1 LPGCAGRA
9 NDPNDSVYARWGS
22 LGISPG
28 DRRVTLAGVQTMVPV
43 LGRYAGLLT
52 VGLLGLVVFG
62 PLAVFLPLWSALTL
76 GALASGVA
84 SLALTRIATLKARC
98 EKLSGEVDLL
108 SRRLLK
114 VETAAANAAVQPP
127 PETAEAALL
136 AQIEELTVEFGL
148 LSGIVRDLTTVV
160 STQDAEIADLKA
172 RPEIRPENP
181 PAPAPAASPEP
192 APPRPRVTAAPP
204 AAHRA
209 PPDAPPMAETPP
221 SAPTTPARSIPP
233 RPFPPQPARDPGSEA
248 EIIRAFEGEG
258 LEIHLQPVVTLP
270 QRKVV
275 AYEALARLR
284 IGGTPVP
291 VEPETFLPVLERY
304 GRTTELDRRMLQRAA
319 IVVRHLARRGS
330 ETTLTY
336 GLSPLSLF
344 EPGLLREL
352 ARTAADDPT
361 LAGLVLALPQA
372 SWRGLDAGQRS
383 LLAALRDR
391 IGFSLDRPDD
401 LRFDAAELAALGI
414 GQVKVPADM
423 LLRSGSGQGGLSDI
437 AVEDTAPA
445 LARAGIRLVAMDVAD
460 EADVPD
466 LIDLDVP
473 FAQGAAF
480 ATPRPVRAEVLS
492 APPTETPTPPTE
504 PEPERRPFRSVLR
517 RAV

>member
-1 LPGCAGRA
+1 M
-9 NDPNDSVYARWGS
+9 
-22 LGISPG
+22 SPG
-28 DRRVTLAGVQTMVPV
+28 DRRAFLAGVQTMVPV

-76 GALASGVA
+76 GAAAAAAGG
-84 SLALTRIATLKARC
+84 LALTRIATLKARC

-114 VETAAANAAVQPP
+114 VETAAATAAAQPR
-127 PETAEAALL
+127 PEAAEAALR

-160 STQDAEIADLKA
+160 SAQDAEIAGLKA
-172 RPEIRPENP
+172 RPAIGPGIAPAEAPRPQTAAAPAAALPDAAAPSLPQPRGPAAPLERVP
-181 PAPAPAASPEP
+181 PGPQPAPADRQPASDP
-192 APPRPRVTAAPP
+192 
-204 AAHRA
+204 
-209 PPDAPPMAETPP
+209 
-221 SAPTTPARSIPP
+221 TPAVPARPIPP
-233 RPFPPQPARDPGSEA
+233 RPIPPRPAAAPADEGA
-248 EIIRAFEGEG
+248 IVAAFEGDG

-284 IGGTPVP
+284 IGGPGAP
-291 VEPETFLPVLERY
+291 PAEPDVFLPVLERY
-304 GRTTELDRRMLQRAA
+304 GRTTELDRRMLQRAT
-319 IVVRHLARRGS
+319 IVARHLARRGS
-330 ETTLTY
+330 ETLLTY

-352 ARTAADDPT
+352 ARTAADDPA
-361 LAGLVLALPQA
+361 LAGLTIALPQE
-372 SWRGLDAGQRS
+372 SWRRLDAGQRG
-383 LLAALRDR
+383 LLAPLQGR

-414 GQVKVPADM
+414 GQVKVPAEM
-423 LLRSGSGQGGLSDI
+423 LLRPGTSRGSLSDI
-437 AVEDTAPA
+437 ALEDTAPA
-445 LARAGIRLVAMDVAD
+445 LARAGIRVVATGVAD

-473 FAQGAAF
+473 FAQGTAF
-480 ATPRPVRAEVLS
+480 AAPRPVRAEVLA
-492 APPTETPTPPTE
+492 APPAEEPTPP

>member
-1 LPGCAGRA
+1 M
-9 NDPNDSVYARWGS
+9 
-22 LGISPG
+22 SPG
-28 DRRVTLAGVQTMVPV
+28 DRRAFLAGVQTMVPV

-76 GALASGVA
+76 GAAAAAAGG
-84 SLALTRIATLKARC
+84 LALTRIATLKARC

-114 VETAAANAAVQPP
+114 VETAAATAAAQPR
-127 PETAEAALL
+127 PEAAEAALR

-160 STQDAEIADLKA
+160 SAQDAEIAGLKA
-172 RPEIRPENP
+172 RPAIGPGIAPAEAPRPQT
-181 PAPAPAASPEP
+181 AAAPAAALPDAAAPSLPQPRGPAAPLERVPPGPQPARADRQP
-192 APPRPRVTAAPP
+192 APDP
-204 AAHRA
+204 
-209 PPDAPPMAETPP
+209 
-221 SAPTTPARSIPP
+221 TPAVPARPIPP
-233 RPFPPQPARDPGSEA
+233 RPIPPRPAAAPADEGA
-248 EIIRAFEGEG
+248 IVAAFEGDG

-284 IGGTPVP
+284 IGGPGAP
-291 VEPETFLPVLERY
+291 PAEPEVFLPVLERY
-304 GRTTELDRRMLQRAA
+304 GRTTELDRRMLQRAT
-319 IVVRHLARRGS
+319 IVARHLARRGS
-330 ETTLTY
+330 ETLLTY

-352 ARTAADDPT
+352 ARTAADDPA
-361 LAGLVLALPQA
+361 LAGLTIALPQE
-372 SWRGLDAGQRS
+372 SWRRLDAGQRG
-383 LLAALRDR
+383 LLAPLQGR

-414 GQVKVPADM
+414 GQVKVPAEM
-423 LLRSGSGQGGLSDI
+423 LLRPGTSRGSLSDI
-437 AVEDTAPA
+437 ALEDTAPA
-445 LARAGIRLVAMDVAD
+445 LARAGIRVVATGVAD

-473 FAQGAAF
+473 FAQGTAF
-480 ATPRPVRAEVLS
+480 AAPRPVRAEVLA
-492 APPTETPTPPTE
+492 APPAEEPTPP

>member
-1 LPGCAGRA
+1 
-9 NDPNDSVYARWGS
+9 
-22 LGISPG
+22 
-28 DRRVTLAGVQTMVPV
+28 MVPV

-76 GALASGVA
+76 GTAAAGVA
-84 SLALTRIATLKARC
+84 GLALTRIATLKARC

-114 VETAAANAAVQPP
+114 VETAAAAAAVQPRP
-127 PETAEAALL
+127 DGAEPALR

-148 LSGIVRDLTTVV
+148 LSGIVRDLTAVV
-160 STQDAEIADLKA
+160 STQDAEIAGLKA
-172 RPEIRPENP
+172 RPEPPPVPVVPVVSVPAADAITGPAAPAHRRETV
-181 PAPAPAASPEP
+181 PAPQEP
-192 APPRPRVTAAPP
+192 LPTRPDAPP
-204 AAHRA
+204 AAATREPA
-209 PPDAPPMAETPP
+209 
-221 SAPTTPARSIPP
+221 APTRPIPP
-233 RPFPPQPARDPGSEA
+233 RPIPPRPARDAAGEA

-275 AYEALARLR
+275 AYEALVRLR
-284 IGGTPVP
+284 VGDAPVP
-291 VEPETFLPVLERY
+291 AEPEAFLPVLERY

-330 ETTLTY
+330 DTTLTY

-344 EPGLLREL
+344 EPGLMREL
-352 ARTAADDPT
+352 ARMAAEDPA

-372 SWRGLDAGQRS
+372 SWRGLDAGQRG
-383 LLAALRDR
+383 LLAPLKGR
-391 IGFSLDRPDD
+391 IGFSLDRPDNPT
-401 LRFDAAELAALGI
+401 FNPAELAALGI
-414 GQVKVPADM
+414 GQVRMPAAM
-423 LLRSGSGQGGLSDI
+423 LLRPGAGQRGLPDI
-437 AVEDTAPA
+437 AVEDTAPT
-445 LARAGIRLVAMDVAD
+445 LARAGIRLVATGVAD

-473 FAQGAAF
+473 FAQGGAF
-480 ATPRPVRAEVLS
+480 AAPRPVRAEVLAA
-492 APPTETPTPPTE
+492 APADAPTPPTA

>member
-1 LPGCAGRA
+1 M
-9 NDPNDSVYARWGS
+9 
-22 LGISPG
+22 SPG
-28 DRRVTLAGVQTMVPV
+28 DRCVTLSGVQTMVPV

-76 GALASGVA
+76 GTAAAGVA
-84 SLALTRIATLKARC
+84 GLALTRIATLKARC

-114 VETAAANAAVQPP
+114 VETAAAAAAVQPRP
-127 PETAEAALL
+127 DGAEPALR

-160 STQDAEIADLKA
+160 STQDAEIASLKA
-172 RPEIRPENP
+172 RPEPLPPSPAVPAADAITGPAATAPHRETVPAAQEPLPARPDAP
-181 PAPAPAASPEP
+181 PAAATREP
-192 APPRPRVTAAPP
+192 APPPR
-204 AAHRA
+204 H
-209 PPDAPPMAETPP
+209 
-221 SAPTTPARSIPP
+221 IPP
-233 RPFPPQPARDPGSEA
+233 RPIPPRPARDEAGEA
-248 EIIRAFEGEG
+248 EIVRAFEGEG

-284 IGGTPVP
+284 VGDAPVP
-291 VEPETFLPVLERY
+291 AEPETFLPVLERY

-344 EPGLLREL
+344 EPGLMREL
-352 ARTAADDPT
+352 ARIAAEDPA

-372 SWRGLDAGQRS
+372 SWRGLDAGQRG
-383 LLAALRDR
+383 LLAPLKGR

-401 LRFDAAELAALGI
+401 PDFNPAELAALGI
-414 GQVKVPADM
+414 GQVRMPAAM
-423 LLRSGSGQGGLSDI
+423 LLRPGSGHRGLPDI

-445 LARAGIRLVAMDVAD
+445 LARAGIRLVATGVAD

-473 FAQGAAF
+473 FAQGGAF
-480 ATPRPVRAEVLS
+480 AAPRPVRAEVLAA
-492 APPTETPTPPTE
+492 APADAPTPPTT

>member
-1 LPGCAGRA
+1 
-9 NDPNDSVYARWGS
+9 
-22 LGISPG
+22 
-28 DRRVTLAGVQTMVPV
+28 MVPV

-76 GALASGVA
+76 GVLAAGVA
-84 SLALTRIATLKARC
+84 GLALTRIAVLKARC

-114 VETAAANAAVQPP
+114 VETGAAAVAAQPR
-127 PETAEAALL
+127 PEAGEAALR

-148 LSGIVRDLTTVV
+148 LSGIVRDLTGVV
-160 STQDAEIADLKA
+160 TAQDAEIARLNA
-172 RPEIRPENP
+172 RPVAAPDLRSEIRAEIRAELA
-181 PAPAPAASPEP
+181 APAPEPILSSRPQAAAPEAPPVVATRPVLPASPTMRP
-192 APPRPRVTAAPP
+192 IPPLPVPPRP
-204 AAHRA
+204 
-209 PPDAPPMAETPP
+209 
-221 SAPTTPARSIPP
+221 IPP
-233 RPFPPQPARDPGSEA
+233 RPAREPEEEA

-284 IGGTPVP
+284 IGGVST
-291 VEPETFLPVLERY
+291 EPETFLPVLERH

-319 IVVRHLARRGS
+319 TVARHLARRGS
-330 ETTLTY
+330 ETMLTY

-344 EPGLLREL
+344 EPGLMREL
-352 ARTAADDPT
+352 ARMAADDPA
-361 LAGLVLALPQA
+361 LAGLVIGLPQA

-383 LLAALRDR
+383 LLAPLRGR

-414 GQVKVPADM
+414 GQVKVPAEM
-423 LLRSGSGQGGLSDI
+423 LLRPASERDRLADI

-445 LARAGIRLVAMDVAD
+445 LARVGIRLVATEIGD

-473 FAQGAAF
+473 FAQGSAF
-480 ATPRPVRAEVLS
+480 ATPRPVRAEVLATPS
-492 APPTETPTPPTE
+492 DAPVPPPE
-504 PEPERRPFRSVLR
+504 PEPERRSFRSVLR

>member
-1 LPGCAGRA
+1 
-9 NDPNDSVYARWGS
+9 
-22 LGISPG
+22 
-28 DRRVTLAGVQTMVPV
+28 MVPV

-62 PLAVFLPLWSALTL
+62 PFAVFLPLWSALTL
-76 GALASGVA
+76 GAAAAAAG

-114 VETAAANAAVQPP
+114 VETAAAAAAAQPR
-127 PETAEAALL
+127 PEVAEATLR

-160 STQDAEIADLKA
+160 SNQDSEIASLKA
-172 RPEIRPENP
+172 PREIAPAQALRHQPDPMPAADLPEA
-181 PAPAPAASPEP
+181 PAHPQAPAALPERIPSVPQPAATDRQTVRDP
-192 APPRPRVTAAPP
+192 APSISPRP
-204 AAHRA
+204 
-209 PPDAPPMAETPP
+209 
-221 SAPTTPARSIPP
+221 IPP
-233 RPFPPQPARDPGSEA
+233 RPIPPRLTATPLDDAA
-248 EIIRAFEGEG
+248 IIAAFEGEG

-284 IGGTPVP
+284 IGGPGTPP
-291 VEPETFLPVLERY
+291 AEPDAFLPVLERY
-304 GRTTELDRRMLQRAA
+304 GRTTELDRRMLQRAS
-319 IVVRHLARRGS
+319 IVARHLARRGS
-330 ETTLTY
+330 ETLLTY
-336 GLSPLSLF
+336 SLSPLSLF

-352 ARTAADDPT
+352 ARTAADDPA
-361 LAGLVLALPQA
+361 LAGLTIALPQE
-372 SWRGLDAGQRS
+372 SWRRLDAGQRG
-383 LLAALRDR
+383 LLAPLQGR

-401 LRFDAAELAALGI
+401 LRFEAAELAALGI
-414 GQVKVPADM
+414 GQVKVPAEM
-423 LLRSGSGQGGLSDI
+423 LLRPGANRGRLSDI
-437 AVEDTAPA
+437 AIEDTAPA
-445 LARAGIRLVAMDVAD
+445 LGRAGIRVVATGVAD

-473 FAQGAAF
+473 FAQGTAF
-480 ATPRPVRAEVLS
+480 AAPRPVRAEVL
-492 APPTETPTPPTE
+492 ATPPSEEPTPP

>member
-1 LPGCAGRA
+1 
-9 NDPNDSVYARWGS
+9 
-22 LGISPG
+22 
-28 DRRVTLAGVQTMVPV
+28 MVPV

-62 PLAVFLPLWSALTL
+62 PLAVFLPLWSALAL
-76 GALASGVA
+76 GVVA
-84 SLALTRIATLKARC
+84 AVAGGLALTRIAALKARC

-114 VETAAANAAVQPP
+114 VETTAAAAQPR
-127 PETAEAALL
+127 PESAEATLW

-160 STQDAEIADLKA
+160 STQDAAIAGLEA
-172 RPEIRPENP
+172 RPEIQAAQAPRIQ
-181 PAPAPAASPEP
+181 AGPAPAAEPIAAASPLRP
-192 APPRPRVTAAPP
+192 QGPPTIAEQVPP
-204 AAHRA
+204 AA
-209 PPDAPPMAETPP
+209 PPDATDRRA
-221 SAPTTPARSIPP
+221 APVAPAGPARPIPP
-233 RPFPPQPARDPGSEA
+233 RPIPPRPVAAVQDEA
-248 EIIRAFEGEG
+248 EIIRAFEGDG

-284 IGGTPVP
+284 IGGPGAP
-291 VEPETFLPVLERY
+291 PAEPDAFLPVLERY
-304 GRTTELDRRMLQRAA
+304 GRTTELDRRMLQRAT
-319 IVVRHLARRGS
+319 IVARHLARRGS
-330 ETTLTY
+330 ETLLTY

-352 ARTAADDPT
+352 ARTAADDPA
-361 LAGLVLALPQA
+361 LAGLTLALPQE
-372 SWRGLDAGQRS
+372 SWRRLDAGQRG
-383 LLAALRDR
+383 LLAPLQGR

-414 GQVKVPADM
+414 GQVKVPAEM
-423 LLRSGSGQGGLSDI
+423 LLRPGLARGNLSDI

-445 LARAGIRLVAMDVAD
+445 LARAGIRLVATGVAD

-473 FAQGAAF
+473 FAQGTAF
-480 ATPRPVRAEVLS
+480 AAPRPVRAEVLAAS
-492 APPTETPTPPTE
+492 PPEGPTPPE

>member
-1 LPGCAGRA
+1 M
-9 NDPNDSVYARWGS
+9 
-22 LGISPG
+22 SPG
-28 DRRVTLAGVQTMVPV
+28 DRRAFLAGVQTMVPV

-76 GALASGVA
+76 GAAAAVA
-84 SLALTRIATLKARC
+84 GGLALTRIATLKARC

-114 VETAAANAAVQPP
+114 VETAAATAAAQPR
-127 PETAEAALL
+127 PETAEAALR

-160 STQDAEIADLKA
+160 SAQDAEIAGLKA
-172 RPEIRPENP
+172 RPEIAPETRPAETP
-181 PAPAPAASPEP
+181 RPLPAAPATALPDADAAPPPPVPVPPPQGRSTPLEPVPPRPQPAPAPS
-192 APPRPRVTAAPP
+192 V
-204 AAHRA
+204 
-209 PPDAPPMAETPP
+209 
-221 SAPTTPARSIPP
+221 PARPIPP
-233 RPFPPQPARDPGSEA
+233 RPIPPRPTAAPADEGA
-248 EIIRAFEGEG
+248 IIAAFEGDG

-284 IGGTPVP
+284 IGGPGATPA
-291 VEPETFLPVLERY
+291 EPEMFLPVLERY
-304 GRTTELDRRMLQRAA
+304 GRTTELDRRMLQRAT
-319 IVVRHLARRGS
+319 IVARHLARRGS
-330 ETTLTY
+330 ETLLTY

-352 ARTAADDPT
+352 ARTAADDPA
-361 LAGLVLALPQA
+361 LAGLTIALPQE
-372 SWRGLDAGQRS
+372 SWRRLDAGQRG
-383 LLAALRDR
+383 LLAPLQGR

-414 GQVKVPADM
+414 GQVKVPAEM
-423 LLRSGSGQGGLSDI
+423 LLRPGATRGSLSDL

-445 LARAGIRLVAMDVAD
+445 LARAGIRVVATGVAD

-473 FAQGAAF
+473 FAQGTAF
-480 ATPRPVRAEVLS
+480 AAPRPVRAEVLA
-492 APPTETPTPPTE
+492 APPAGEPTPP

>member
-1 LPGCAGRA
+1 M
-9 NDPNDSVYARWGS
+9 
-22 LGISPG
+22 SPG
-28 DRRVTLAGVQTMVPV
+28 DRRAFLAGVQTMVPV

-76 GALASGVA
+76 GAAAAAAGG
-84 SLALTRIATLKARC
+84 LALTRIATLKARC

-114 VETAAANAAVQPP
+114 VETAAATAAAQPR
-127 PETAEAALL
+127 PEAAEAALR

-160 STQDAEIADLKA
+160 SAQDAEIAGLKA
-172 RPEIRPENP
+172 RPAIGPGIAPAEAARPQTAAAPAAALPDAAAPSLPQPRGPAAPLERVP
-181 PAPAPAASPEP
+181 PGPQPAPADRQPG
-192 APPRPRVTAAPP
+192 
-204 AAHRA
+204 
-209 PPDAPPMAETPP
+209 PDP
-221 SAPTTPARSIPP
+221 TPAVPARPIPP
-233 RPFPPQPARDPGSEA
+233 RPIPPRPAAAPADEGA
-248 EIIRAFEGEG
+248 IVAAFEGDG

-284 IGGTPVP
+284 IGGPGAP
-291 VEPETFLPVLERY
+291 PAEPEVFLPVLERY
-304 GRTTELDRRMLQRAA
+304 GRTTELDRRMLQRAT
-319 IVVRHLARRGS
+319 IVARHLARRGS
-330 ETTLTY
+330 ETLLTY

-352 ARTAADDPT
+352 ARTAADDPA
-361 LAGLVLALPQA
+361 LAGLTIALPQE
-372 SWRGLDAGQRS
+372 SWRRLDAGQRG
-383 LLAALRDR
+383 LLAPLQGR

-414 GQVKVPADM
+414 GQVKVPAEM
-423 LLRSGSGQGGLSDI
+423 LLRPGAGRGSLSDI
-437 AVEDTAPA
+437 ALEDTAPA
-445 LARAGIRLVAMDVAD
+445 LARAGIRVVATGVAD

-473 FAQGAAF
+473 FAQGTAF
-480 ATPRPVRAEVLS
+480 AAPRPVRAEVLA
-492 APPTETPTPPTE
+492 APPAEEPTPP

>member
-1 LPGCAGRA
+1 
-9 NDPNDSVYARWGS
+9 
-22 LGISPG
+22 
-28 DRRVTLAGVQTMVPV
+28 MVPV

-76 GALASGVA
+76 GVLAAGVA
-84 SLALTRIATLKARC
+84 GLALTRIAVLKARC

-114 VETAAANAAVQPP
+114 VETGAATAAAQPQ
-127 PETAEAALL
+127 PEAAEAALR

-148 LSGIVRDLTTVV
+148 LSGIVRDLTGVV
-160 STQDAEIADLKA
+160 TAQDAEIARLNA
-172 RPEIRPENP
+172 RPVAAPDLRSEIRAEIRAELA
-181 PAPAPAASPEP
+181 APAPEPILSSRPQAAAPEAPPVVATRPVLPASPTMRP
-192 APPRPRVTAAPP
+192 IPPLPLPPRP
-204 AAHRA
+204 
-209 PPDAPPMAETPP
+209 
-221 SAPTTPARSIPP
+221 IPP
-233 RPFPPQPARDPGSEA
+233 RPAREPEEEA

-284 IGGTPVP
+284 VGGVST
-291 VEPETFLPVLERY
+291 EPETFLPVLERH

-319 IVVRHLARRGS
+319 IVTRHLARRGS
-330 ETTLTY
+330 ETMLTY

-344 EPGLLREL
+344 EPGLMREL
-352 ARTAADDPT
+352 ARMAADDPA
-361 LAGLVLALPQA
+361 LAGLVIGLPQA

-383 LLAALRDR
+383 LLAPLRGR

-414 GQVKVPADM
+414 GQVKVPAEM
-423 LLRSGSGQGGLSDI
+423 LLRPASERDRLADI

-445 LARAGIRLVAMDVAD
+445 LARAGIRLVATEIGD

-473 FAQGAAF
+473 FAQGSAF
-480 ATPRPVRAEVLS
+480 ATPRPVRAEVLATPS
-492 APPTETPTPPTE
+492 DAPVPPPE
-504 PEPERRPFRSVLR
+504 PEPERRSFRSVLR

>member
-1 LPGCAGRA
+1 
-9 NDPNDSVYARWGS
+9 
-22 LGISPG
+22 
-28 DRRVTLAGVQTMVPV
+28 MVPV

-76 GALASGVA
+76 GVLSAGVA
-84 SLALTRIATLKARC
+84 GLALTRIAVLKARC

-114 VETAAANAAVQPP
+114 VETGTATAAAQPQ
-127 PETAEAALL
+127 PEAAEAALR

-148 LSGIVRDLTTVV
+148 LSGIVRDLTGVV
-160 STQDAEIADLKA
+160 TAQDAEIARLNA
-172 RPEIRPENP
+172 RPVAAPDLRSEIRAELT
-181 PAPAPAASPEP
+181 APAPESLLPSRPQAAAPEAPPVAATRPVLPASPAARP
-192 APPRPRVTAAPP
+192 IPPLPLPPRP
-204 AAHRA
+204 
-209 PPDAPPMAETPP
+209 
-221 SAPTTPARSIPP
+221 IPP
-233 RPFPPQPARDPGSEA
+233 RPAREPEEEA

-284 IGGTPVP
+284 VGGQST
-291 VEPETFLPVLERY
+291 EPETFLPVLERH

-319 IVVRHLARRGS
+319 IVTRHLARRGS
-330 ETTLTY
+330 ETMLTY

-344 EPGLLREL
+344 EPGLMREL
-352 ARTAADDPT
+352 ARMAADDPA
-361 LAGLVLALPQA
+361 LAGLVIGLPQA

-383 LLAALRDR
+383 LLAPLRGR

-414 GQVKVPADM
+414 GQVKVPAEM
-423 LLRSGSGQGGLSDI
+423 LLRPASERDRLADI

-445 LARAGIRLVAMDVAD
+445 LARAGIRLVATEIGD

-473 FAQGAAF
+473 FAQGSAF
-480 ATPRPVRAEVLS
+480 ATPRPVRAEVLATPS
-492 APPTETPTPPTE
+492 DGPVPPPE
-504 PEPERRPFRSVLR
+504 PEPERRSFRSVLR

>member
-1 LPGCAGRA
+1 
-9 NDPNDSVYARWGS
+9 
-22 LGISPG
+22 
-28 DRRVTLAGVQTMVPV
+28 MVPV

-76 GALASGVA
+76 GVLAAGA
-84 SLALTRIATLKARC
+84 AGLALTRIAVLKARC

-114 VETAAANAAVQPP
+114 VETAAATATAQPH
-127 PETAEAALL
+127 PEAAEAALR

-148 LSGIVRDLTTVV
+148 LSGIVRDLTGVV
-160 STQDAEIADLKA
+160 TAQDAEIARLNA
-172 RPEIRPENP
+172 RPVAAPDLRSEIRAEIRAELA
-181 PAPAPAASPEP
+181 APAPEPILSSRPQAAAPEAPPVVATRPVLPASPAARP
-192 APPRPRVTAAPP
+192 IPPLPVPPRP
-204 AAHRA
+204 
-209 PPDAPPMAETPP
+209 
-221 SAPTTPARSIPP
+221 IPP
-233 RPFPPQPARDPGSEA
+233 RPAREPEEEA

-284 IGGTPVP
+284 VGGVST
-291 VEPETFLPVLERY
+291 EPETFLPVLERH

-319 IVVRHLARRGS
+319 IVTRHLARRGS
-330 ETTLTY
+330 ETMLTY

-344 EPGLLREL
+344 EPGLMREL
-352 ARTAADDPT
+352 ARMAADDPA
-361 LAGLVLALPQA
+361 LAGLVIGLPQA

-383 LLAALRDR
+383 LLAPLRGR

-414 GQVKVPADM
+414 GQVKVPAEM
-423 LLRSGSGQGGLSDI
+423 LLRPASERDRLADI

-445 LARAGIRLVAMDVAD
+445 LARAGIRLVATEIGD

-473 FAQGAAF
+473 FAQGSAF
-480 ATPRPVRAEVLS
+480 ATPRPVRAEVLATPS
-492 APPTETPTPPTE
+492 DAPVPPPE
-504 PEPERRPFRSVLR
+504 PEPERRSFRSVLR

>member
-1 LPGCAGRA
+1 
-9 NDPNDSVYARWGS
+9 
-22 LGISPG
+22 
-28 DRRVTLAGVQTMVPV
+28 MVPV

-76 GALASGVA
+76 GVLAAGVA
-84 SLALTRIATLKARC
+84 GLALTRIAVLKARC

-114 VETAAANAAVQPP
+114 VETAAATAAAPP
-127 PETAEAALL
+127 RPEAGEAALR

-148 LSGIVRDLTTVV
+148 LSGIVRDLTGVV
-160 STQDAEIADLKA
+160 TAQDAEIARLNA
-172 RPEIRPENP
+172 RPVAVPDLRSEIRAEIRAELA
-181 PAPAPAASPEP
+181 APAPEPILPSRPQAAAPEAPPVAATRPVPPASPAARP
-192 APPRPRVTAAPP
+192 IPPLPLPPRP
-204 AAHRA
+204 
-209 PPDAPPMAETPP
+209 
-221 SAPTTPARSIPP
+221 IPP
-233 RPFPPQPARDPGSEA
+233 RPAREPEEEA

-284 IGGTPVP
+284 IGGVST
-291 VEPETFLPVLERY
+291 EPETFLPVLERH

-319 IVVRHLARRGS
+319 TVARHLARRGS
-330 ETTLTY
+330 ETMLTY

-344 EPGLLREL
+344 EPGLMREL
-352 ARTAADDPT
+352 ARMAADDPA
-361 LAGLVLALPQA
+361 LAGLVIGLPQA

-383 LLAALRDR
+383 LLAPLRGR

-414 GQVKVPADM
+414 GQVKVPAEM
-423 LLRSGSGQGGLSDI
+423 LLRPASERDRLADI

-445 LARAGIRLVAMDVAD
+445 LARAGIRLVATEIGD

-473 FAQGAAF
+473 FAQGSAF
-480 ATPRPVRAEVLS
+480 ATPRPVRAEVLATPS
-492 APPTETPTPPTE
+492 DAPVPPPE
-504 PEPERRPFRSVLR
+504 PEPERRSFRSVLR

>member
-1 LPGCAGRA
+1 
-9 NDPNDSVYARWGS
+9 
-22 LGISPG
+22 
-28 DRRVTLAGVQTMVPV
+28 MVPV

-76 GALASGVA
+76 GVLAAGVA
-84 SLALTRIATLKARC
+84 GLALTRIAILKGRC

-114 VETAAANAAVQPP
+114 VETAAATAAAQPR
-127 PETAEAALL
+127 PESAEAALR

-148 LSGIVRDLTTVV
+148 LSGIVRDLTGVV
-160 STQDAEIADLKA
+160 SAQDAEIARLNA
-172 RPEIRPENP
+172 RPAAIPDLRAEIRAELAASAPEP
-181 PAPAPAASPEP
+181 VPAALASRPQAVASE
-192 APPRPRVTAAPP
+192 APPVTAARPIVPAPP
-204 AAHRA
+204 AARPISQ
-209 PPDAPPMAETPP
+209 PP
-221 SAPTTPARSIPP
+221 IPP
-233 RPFPPQPARDPGSEA
+233 RPIPPRPAREPEGEA

-284 IGGTPVP
+284 VGGSSA
-291 VEPETFLPVLERY
+291 EPETFLPVLERH

-319 IVVRHLARRGS
+319 IVTRHLARRGS
-330 ETTLTY
+330 ETMLTY

-352 ARTAADDPT
+352 ARMAADDPA
-361 LAGLVLALPQA
+361 LAGLIIALPQA

-383 LLAALRDR
+383 LLAPLRGR

-414 GQVKVPADM
+414 GQVKVPVAM
-423 LLRSGSGQGGLSDI
+423 LLHPASDRDRLADL

-445 LARAGIRLVAMDVAD
+445 LGRAGIRLVATEVGD

-473 FAQGAAF
+473 FAQGSAF
-480 ATPRPVRAEVLS
+480 ATPRPVRAEVLATPAD
-492 APPTETPTPPTE
+492 APVPPTE
-504 PEPERRPFRSVLR
+504 PEPERRSFRSVLR

>member
-1 LPGCAGRA
+1 M
-9 NDPNDSVYARWGS
+9 
-22 LGISPG
+22 SPG
-28 DRRVTLAGVQTMVPV
+28 DRRAFLAGVQTMVPV

-52 VGLLGLVVFG
+52 VGLLGLVVLG

-76 GALASGVA
+76 GAAAALAGG
-84 SLALTRIATLKARC
+84 LALTRIATLKARC

-114 VETAAANAAVQPP
+114 VETAAATAAAQPR
-127 PETAEAALL
+127 PETAEAALR

-160 STQDAEIADLKA
+160 SAQDAEIAGLKA
-172 RPEIRPENP
+172 RPEIAPEIRPVIGPAIAPAEAPRPLPAVPGAALPDAAAAPSPQPAPVP
-181 PAPAPAASPEP
+181 PPQVQAASLEQVPPRSQLAPAPS
-192 APPRPRVTAAPP
+192 V
-204 AAHRA
+204 
-209 PPDAPPMAETPP
+209 
-221 SAPTTPARSIPP
+221 PARPIPP
-233 RPFPPQPARDPGSEA
+233 RPIPPRPAIPPADEGA
-248 EIIRAFEGEG
+248 IVAAFEGDG

-284 IGGTPVP
+284 IGGPGAP
-291 VEPETFLPVLERY
+291 PAEPEVFLPVLERY
-304 GRTTELDRRMLQRAA
+304 GRTTELDRRMLQRAT
-319 IVVRHLARRGS
+319 IVARHLARRGS
-330 ETTLTY
+330 ETLLTY

-352 ARTAADDPT
+352 ARTAADDPA
-361 LAGLVLALPQA
+361 LAGLTIALPQE
-372 SWRGLDAGQRS
+372 SWRRLDAGQRG
-383 LLAALRDR
+383 LLAPLQGR

-414 GQVKVPADM
+414 GQVKVPAEM
-423 LLRSGSGQGGLSDI
+423 LLRPSAGRGSLSDI
-437 AVEDTAPA
+437 ALEDTAPA
-445 LARAGIRLVAMDVAD
+445 LARAGIRVVATGVAD

-473 FAQGAAF
+473 FAQGTAF
-480 ATPRPVRAEVLS
+480 AAPRPVRAEVL
-492 APPTETPTPPTE
+492 ATPPAEEPTPP

-517 RAV
+517 RAM

>member
-1 LPGCAGRA
+1 M
-9 NDPNDSVYARWGS
+9 
-22 LGISPG
+22 SPG
-28 DRRVTLAGVQTMVPV
+28 DRRAFPAGVQTMVPV

-52 VGLLGLVVFG
+52 VGLLGLVVLG

-76 GALASGVA
+76 GAAAALAGG
-84 SLALTRIATLKARC
+84 LALTRIATLKARC
-98 EKLSGEVDLL
+98 EKLSSEVDLL

-114 VETAAANAAVQPP
+114 VETAAATAAAQPR
-127 PETAEAALL
+127 PETAEAALR

-160 STQDAEIADLKA
+160 SAQDAEIAGLKA
-172 RPEIRPENP
+172 RPEIAPEIRPAI
-181 PAPAPAASPEP
+181 APAEAPRPMPAVPGAALPDAAAAPSPQPVPVPPPQVQAAPLEQV
-192 APPRPRVTAAPP
+192 PPRSQLAP
-204 AAHRA
+204 A
-209 PPDAPPMAETPP
+209 
-221 SAPTTPARSIPP
+221 SAPSVPARPIPP
-233 RPFPPQPARDPGSEA
+233 RPIPPRPAIPPADEGA
-248 EIIRAFEGEG
+248 IVAAFEGDG

-284 IGGTPVP
+284 IGGPGAP
-291 VEPETFLPVLERY
+291 PAEPEIFLPVLERY
-304 GRTTELDRRMLQRAA
+304 GRTTELDRRMLQRAT
-319 IVVRHLARRGS
+319 IVARHLARRGS
-330 ETTLTY
+330 ETLLTY

-352 ARTAADDPT
+352 ARTAADDPA
-361 LAGLVLALPQA
+361 LAGLTIALPQE
-372 SWRGLDAGQRS
+372 SWRRLDAGQRG
-383 LLAALRDR
+383 LLAPLQGR

-414 GQVKVPADM
+414 GQVKVPAEM
-423 LLRSGSGQGGLSDI
+423 LLRPGAGRSSLSDI
-437 AVEDTAPA
+437 ALEDTAPA
-445 LARAGIRLVAMDVAD
+445 LARAGIRVVATGVAD

-473 FAQGAAF
+473 FAQGTAF
-480 ATPRPVRAEVLS
+480 AAPRPVRAEVL
-492 APPTETPTPPTE
+492 ATPPAEEPTPP

>member
-1 LPGCAGRA
+1 
-9 NDPNDSVYARWGS
+9 
-22 LGISPG
+22 
-28 DRRVTLAGVQTMVPV
+28 MVPV

-76 GALASGVA
+76 GTLAAGSAG
-84 SLALTRIATLKARC
+84 LALTRIATLKARC

-114 VETAAANAAVQPP
+114 VETRDAATARPDPDA
-127 PETAEAALL
+127 AEAALR

-148 LSGIVRDLTTVV
+148 LSGIVRDLTAVV
-160 STQDAEIADLKA
+160 STQDAEIATLKA
-172 RPEIRPENP
+172 QPAPRPEAP
-181 PAPAPAASPEP
+181 PDRAPLAEPAAPAPQAAPAPVAAPVSP
-192 APPRPRVTAAPP
+192 PPRPV
-204 AAHRA
+204 
-209 PPDAPPMAETPP
+209 
-221 SAPTTPARSIPP
+221 PP
-233 RPFPPQPARDPGSEA
+233 RPVPPRPARDPEGEA

-284 IGGTPVP
+284 TGSATA
-291 VEPETFLPVLERY
+291 EPDSFLPVLERY

-319 IVVRHLARRGS
+319 IVMRHLARRGS

-352 ARTAADDPT
+352 ARMAADDPA

-372 SWRGLDAGQRS
+372 SWRGLDTGQRG
-383 LLAALRDR
+383 LLAPLRGR
-391 IGFSLDRPDD
+391 VGLCLDRPDD
-401 LRFDAAELAALGI
+401 LRFDLAELTALGI
-414 GQVKVPADM
+414 GQVKVPAEM
-423 LLRSGSGQGGLSDI
+423 LLRPGAARGRLSDI

-445 LARAGIRLVAMDVAD
+445 LARAGIRLVVTGVSD

-466 LIDLDVP
+466 LIDLDIP
-473 FAQGAAF
+473 FAQGEAF
-480 ATPRPVRAEVLS
+480 ATPRPVRAEVLA
-492 APPTETPTPPTE
+492 APPADTPTPPTE
-504 PEPERRPFRSVLR
+504 PQPERRSFRSVLR